1 MENFIK
7 QYMVGEKPLVKEIN
21 ILGLKMLD
29 IEWSFMWE
37 GGKTER
43 TRFIR
48 DLKSVGYQSYMG
60 SSLYFIPVY

>member
-7 QYMVGEKPLVKEIN
+7 QYMVGEKPLVKEVSIM
-21 ILGLKMLD
+21 GVKMLD

-43 TRFIR
+43 TRFLR
-48 DLKSVGYQSYMG
+48 DLKREGYESYMG
-60 SSLYFIPVY
+60 STLYFIPTY